1 MSSENPEQGEAPKYK
16 YTITLVHN
24 PPDVIKRIIENTA
37 AAINKYLMDEARRD
51 EAPKA
56 KPPQVRECDL
66 VMKGGITSGIV
77 YPPLAIKLHD
87 AGYSFRN
94 VGGTSAGA
102 IAAAVTA
109 AAERGEKQGG
119 FKKLEEIRKWLG
131 EDKNLLNLFQPA
143 RSTAP
148 VLRTFLVYPKLQWL
162 RLFPLKL
169 VVALLAGDT
178 LFFIAGAILGAGLA
192 YLFAWLVAGSLR
204 GWGVVLLVLL
214 ALAGALVTVAAHLYL
229 VLTKSVPKNFF
240 GICTG
245 RGKDPAR
252 RDETALTDW
261 LTVNLNDLAGMDTGT
276 DARPLTFGDLWE
288 WRPGEPEPAP
298 AGSKRI
304 DLRMMTSNLSQN
316 RPYILPFDD
325 VYLVKKEEFEKLFP
339 PNVVRHM
346 EEHKRK
352 IPGFKPPED
361 YFLFPEAKD
370 LPVVVATRMSLS
382 FPVLISMIPLYTI
395 GHDAFGGKRVRFELE
410 PDPESGG
417 ASHIVLKESAGDG
430 GWAKV
435 RETQELEI
443 ADPERGL
450 QRNWFSDGG
459 ICSNFPIHFFD
470 SWLPT
475 RPTFGVNL
483 TSQMGDRPDTG
494 DAAQAGGGDKG
505 WQADPARFSY
515 MAQQPIL
522 PDYAA
527 PTAPVSYNTDVYLP
541 QPGSEAAPEWTPV
554 PDLPKFLSSIFRT
567 AQNYRDNMQAM
578 LPSYYERIVQIRLS
592 DKEGG
597 LNLEMPKEVIEHV
610 VRKGEDAGDALTHD
624 FNMSKHQ
631 WVRFRVLMGQMEK
644 AMRAMKKALDDP
656 GGGLPRPFDYP
667 RLLEEQRDPSL
678 KYPFVRDECW
688 CDNAEVRLAAIGLAI
703 DAWTPPDFS
712 PEPPLPEPTLR
723 VAPEI

>member
-1 MSSENPEQGEAPKYK
+1 MSSEKRESPK
-16 YTITLVHN
+16 
-24 PPDVIKRIIENTA
+24 
-37 AAINKYLMDEARRD
+37 
-51 EAPKA
+51 
-56 KPPQVRECDL
+56 ECDL

-77 YPPLAIKLHD
+77 YPPLAIKLHE

-109 AAERGEKQGG
+109 AAEHGKAKGG
-119 FKKLEEIRKWLG
+119 FQKLNKIREWLG
-131 EDKNLLNLFQPA
+131 DDSNLLNLFQPS

-162 RLFPLKL
+162 KLFPLKL
-169 VVALLAGDT
+169 IAALLLGDP
-178 LFFIAGAILGAGLA
+178 LFFVVGAGLGAGLA
-192 YLFAWLVAGSLR
+192 YLFAWLVAGSLH
-204 GWGVVLLVLL
+204 GWGIVLLVLF
-214 ALAGALVTVAAHLYL
+214 ALVGALLAVAIHLYL

-245 RGKDPAR
+245 RGKDATR

-261 LTVNLNDLAGMDTGT
+261 LTVNLNDLAGMDKSP
-276 DARPLTFGDLWE
+276 DSRPLTFGDLWAQE
-288 WRPGEPEPAP
+288 KPGDP
-298 AGSKRI
+298 KRI

-339 PNVVRHM
+339 ANVVRHM
-346 EEHKRK
+346 ERHQRT
-352 IPGFKPPED
+352 IPGFRPPTG
-361 YFLFPEAKD
+361 YFLFPEAES

-395 GHDAFGGKRVRFELE
+395 GHDAFGERQVRFELE
-410 PDPESGG
+410 PDPERDGASRIVFKESGG
-417 ASHIVLKESAGDG
+417 DHRWTKMEGA
-430 GWAKV
+430 
-435 RETQELEI
+435 LEI
-443 ADPERGL
+443 ADPSRGL
-450 QRNWFSDGG
+450 QPNWFSDGG

-483 TSQMGDRPDTG
+483 TSQMGDQPAPDDGARVTERR
-494 DAAQAGGGDKG
+494 
-505 WQADPARFSY
+505 ADPGRFSY
-515 MAQQPIL
+515 MAQQPII
-522 PDYAA
+522 PGYV
-527 PTAPVSYNTDVYLP
+527 APVTPVAYNTDVYLP

-554 PDLPKFLSSIFRT
+554 PDLPKFLGSVFRT

-578 LPSYYERIVQIRLS
+578 LPSYYERIIQIRLT

-597 LNLEMPKEVIEHV
+597 LNLEMPEEVIKRV
-610 VRKGEDAGDALTHD
+610 VQKGEAAGQTLSDD

-644 AMRAMKKALDDP
+644 ALRKMNDAMDDQK
-656 GGGLPRPFDYP
+656 GTRTRPFDYA
-667 RLLEEQRDPSL
+667 RLLTEQRDPTL
-678 KYPFVRDECW
+678 NYPFVRNQPW
-688 CDNAEVRLAAIGLAI
+688 CDNVTARLAAMGLVI
-703 DAWTPPDFS
+703 DSWVLPDLS
-712 PEPPLPEPTLR
+712 PEPPLPEPALR